1 MRIPKTYISLLVD
14 TSGSMNKIKPAL
26 RQGYEHLAA
35 RLQARS
41 GDDLTF
47 DVWGFSSTIT
57 GALDRK
63 ALPDMPV
70 GGGQTALC
78 ATLRLAIEH
87 RIRSGLELEAGVA
100 VVLLSDGGNNYGD
113 YGYYSCGVG
122 EKRTWG
128 GTDYALDRIREGLS
142 VRPLSNRTPPPDIA
156 ELVDRM
162 RSSGQ
167 WTFTWARANTVDTC
181 ARYGFQEDE
190 IIPWDHSP
198 DGIIR
203 IMNKIEAG
211 LGRYLDARHTGEM
224 PEHLL

>member
-70 GGGQTALC
+70 GGGQTSLC
-78 ATLRLAIEH
+78 AALRLAIEH

-100 VVLLSDGGNNYGD
+100 VVLLSDGGNNRSD
-113 YGYYSCGVG
+113 YGHYREGL
-122 EKRTWG
+122 KTTG
-128 GTDYALDRIREGLS
+128 GIDFALDRIREGLS